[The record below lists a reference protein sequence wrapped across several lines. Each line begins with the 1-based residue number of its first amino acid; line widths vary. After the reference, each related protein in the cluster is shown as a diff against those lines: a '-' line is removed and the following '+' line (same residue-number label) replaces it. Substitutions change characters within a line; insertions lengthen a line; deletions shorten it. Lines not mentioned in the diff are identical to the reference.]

1 MKTKKLNFLSR
12 YIIDLLYKNYLF
24 YLEVGGEP
32 IKFKEWLE
40 LYSEFLKNENFNNI
54 YNNHIHE
61 LEEQVRTKQKN
72 KKGGK

>member
-1 MKTKKLNFLSR
+1 MKNLKIINKFV
-12 YIIDLLYKNYLF
+12 IDLLYKNYLF

-40 LYSEFLKNENFNNI
+40 LYKEFLKNENFNKI

-61 LEEQVRTKQKN
+61 LEEQSRTKQKN
-72 KKGGK
+72 KKGRQ

>member
-1 MKTKKLNFLSR
+1 MKSLKIINK
-12 YIIDLLYKNYLF
+12 YVIDLLYKNYLF

-40 LYSEFLKNENFNNI
+40 LYQEFLTNENFNKI

-61 LEEQVRTKQKN
+61 LEAESGTKQKL
-72 KKGGK
+72 KKGRH